1 MAGKRKKKK
10 ASKGKK
16 RWAQKAVSRMKRKG
30 TVGSLTAIA
39 KREGGYD
46 KKNKRIKKSWLRQ
59 AAKRKG
65 KVGQKARFAVN
76 INK

>member
-1 MAGKRKKKK
+1 MARRRSSSRK
-10 ASKGKK
+10 SSNK
-16 RWAQKAVSRMKRKG
+16 RWVQKAVNRMKRKG

-46 KKNKRIKKSWLRQ
+46 YKNKRIKKSWLRQ

-65 KVGQKARFAVN
+65 KVGQKARFAINVN
-76 INK
+76 K

>member
-1 MAGKRKKKK
+1 MKRKTKKN
-10 ASKGKK
+10 
-16 RWAQKAVSRMKRKG
+16 WIQKSVARMERKG

-46 KKNKRIKKSWLRQ
+46 SKNHRIKKSWLRQ

-65 KVGQKARFAVN
+65 KVGQKARWALNVS
-76 INK
+76 K

>member
-1 MAGKRKKKK
+1 MAKKK
-10 ASKGKK
+10 AKK
-16 RWAQKAVSRMKRKG
+16 KWIQPAVRKMKRKG

-46 KKNKRIKKSWLRQ
+46 EKNKRIKKSWLRK

-65 KVGQKARFAVN
+65 KVGEKARFALNVN
-76 INK
+76 K

>member
-1 MAGKRKKKK
+1 MVQKKAKKKWIQP
-10 ASKGKK
+10 AVKK
-16 RWAQKAVSRMKRKG
+16 MKRKG

-65 KVGQKARFAVN
+65 KVGEKARFALNVS
-76 INK
+76 K